1 MRKRVYLPFLAL
13 VLICGAWSVLW
24 KITAD
29 AVGNGIDEW
38 FRDEAA
44 AGRIWTCAD
53 RSLGGYPFRIELR
66 CTAPSFT
73 TVIDGATTTGRMGDL
88 LAVANAYQPSLIV
101 AKAQSPLQI
110 QSPDLQF
117 ELSWSD
123 MSVSHHMKNGE
134 LVQIAS
140 EFDHPVLK
148 LAKTGPAVEFL
159 RADRFEVYARPAE
172 VPGSLE
178 GAIRAVHT
186 ALPLAD
192 RITGENDPLD
202 LVARAVVSGAGLMRP
217 APLRRRLETWRLSGG
232 VLEIPEL
239 KLAKGNARVEASG
252 RFGLDPA
259 HRPQGKLDLQATGA
273 EPILKRL
280 GIPTAAVALGSA
292 LSALLPGAKNAPAP
306 ASDGTAQPL
315 KLPLA
320 IDGGRISVGPI
331 RTPFVVPP
339 LY

>member
-1 MRKRVYLPFLAL
+1 MRKRVYLPFLAFLL
-13 VLICGAWSVLW
+13 VCGAWSVLW

-73 TVIDGATTTGRMGDL
+73 ATIDGATTRGQMGDL

-110 QSPDLQF
+110 QSADTQF
-117 ELSWSD
+117 DLSWTD

-148 LAKTGPAVEFL
+148 LAKSGPAVEFL
-159 RADRFEVYARPAE
+159 RADRFEAYARPAE
-172 VPGSLE
+172 TPGALE
-178 GAIRAVHT
+178 AAVRTVRAN
-186 ALPLAD
+186 APLANG
-192 RITGENDPLD
+192 ITGENDPLD
-202 LVARAVVSGAGLMRP
+202 LVARVVVSGAGLLQP
-217 APLRRRLETWRLSGG
+217 APLRRRLEIWRLSGG
-232 VLEIPEL
+232 VLEVPEL
-239 KLAKGNARVEASG
+239 KLAKGNARVEATG
-252 RFGLDPA
+252 RFGLDPS

-292 LSALLPGAKNAPAP
+292 LSALLPGAKAQPAP
-306 ASDGTAQPL
+306 ASDGAAPPL
-315 KLPLA
+315 KLSLA
-320 IDGGRISVGPI
+320 IDSGRISVGPV